1 MWDTLYYTSPQFL
14 GQLYGQFCW
23 HFFFFSF
30 FSAKHLEEEPD
41 SNKCKICKITFADG
55 KMMIKHALKKHGDMI
70 EKLSDDN
77 TNESVTIFDKVSILG
92 VESLVHGFS
101 RHFKERLI
109 LYHLEL
115 LTNSL
120 KFFI

>member
-1 MWDTLYYTSPQFL
+1 MTFL
-14 GQLYGQFCW
+14 L
-23 HFFFFSF
+23 

-41 SNKCKICKITFADG
+41 SNKCKICKITFANG

-92 VESLVHGFS
+92 VESLVLGFS
-101 RHFKERLI
+101 RHIRERPW
-109 LYHLEL
+109 
-115 LTNSL
+115 TN
-120 KFFI
+120 